1 MEFNECYTYAM
12 SDFPPS
18 QQKELQARFA
28 KRGLTMTESTERGLE
43 ITKQL
48 HDAYNRKRDRARLTS
63 QAARDL
69 VLSRVEDK
77 LLIATPPAPTE
88 SEIIIPSNESEIIIP
103 SNEPENIIEE
113 VLPDVV
119 EEVLPDVVEEVMV
132 EEELPPIPERT
143 QLIRSTNSLSQ
154 MNFAQ
159 QKKVVLYRQR
169 TISEMFY

>member
-28 KRGLTMTESTERGLE
+28 KRGLTMNESTERGLE

-77 LLIATPPAPTE
+77 LLIADTPPAPTE
-88 SEIIIPSNESEIIIP
+88 SDIIIP
-103 SNEPENIIEE
+103 SNEPEPIKEE
-113 VLPDVV
+113 ELPDVEELPV
-119 EEVLPDVVEEVMV
+119 EEVLPDVIEV
-132 EEELPPIPERT
+132 EEELPPMPERT

-159 QKKVVLYRQR
+159 QKKNVPYRQR
-169 TISEMFY
+169 TISEMFG

>member
-88 SEIIIPSNESEIIIP
+88 SEIIIPSNENVLP
-103 SNEPENIIEE
+103 EPINEE
-113 VLPDVV
+113 VLPVVV
-119 EEVLPDVVEEVMV
+119 EEELPVEEVMV
-132 EEELPPIPERT
+132 EEELPPMPERT

-159 QKKVVLYRQR
+159 QKKVVHFRQR

>member
-18 QQKELQARFA
+18 QQKELHARFA
-28 KRGLTMTESTERGLE
+28 KRGLTMAESTEKGLE

-88 SEIIIPSNESEIIIP
+88 SEIIIPSNE
-103 SNEPENIIEE
+103 PENIIEE

-119 EEVLPDVVEEVMV
+119 EEVLPDVVEEVLPDVV
-132 EEELPPIPERT
+132 EEELPPMPERT

-159 QKKVVLYRQR
+159 QKKVVHFRQR

>member
-77 LLIATPPAPTE
+77 LLIATPPPPTE

-103 SNEPENIIEE
+103 SNENIIEE
-113 VLPDVV
+113 VLPVVV
-119 EEVLPDVVEEVMV
+119 EEELPVEEVMV
-132 EEELPPIPERT
+132 EEELPEMPERT
-143 QLIRSTNSLSQ
+143 ELIRSTNSLSQ

-159 QKKVVLYRQR
+159 QKKVVPYRQR
-169 TISEMFY
+169 TISEMFG

>member
-1 MEFNECYTYAM
+1 M

-77 LLIATPPAPTE
+77 LLIATPPPPT
-88 SEIIIPSNESEIIIP
+88 ESEIIIP

-119 EEVLPDVVEEVMV
+119 EEVLPDVIEV
-132 EEELPPIPERT
+132 EEELPPMPERT

-159 QKKVVLYRQR
+159 QKKVVPYRQR
-169 TISEMFY
+169 TISEMFG